1 MGESSAITEELAGL
15 LGVEQE
21 PLSWE
26 VEKSHI
32 KRFAQVTGH
41 FNKLWQDEEYA
52 RKEGYGGILAPPTL
66 PMTWGA
72 VEFVEKLKAA
82 RCPLTRLVNAGVEFE
97 YYRPVVVGDTIT
109 TIAKLIDL
117 YEKRGKSGLL
127 LFMTLEVTYKNQR
140 GELVA
145 KRRQTFIKR

>member
-1 MGESSAITEELAGL
+1 MAESSAITEELAGL

-26 VEKSHI
+26 VEKGHI
-32 KRFAQVTGH
+32 KRFAQAIGH

-52 RKEGYGGILAPPTL
+52 RKEGYDGILAPPTL

-82 RCPLTRLVNAGVEFE
+82 RCALTRLVNAGVEFE

-109 TIAKLIDL
+109 TVAKLIDL
-117 YEKRGKSGLL
+117 YEKKGKFGPL
-127 LFMTLEVTYKNQR
+127 LFMVIEVTYKNQR

-145 KRRQTFIKR
+145 KRRQTHIKR